1 MHNDDTDP
9 MYDLKGK
16 QYVDPDDDSGIE
28 WLLLVPAVL
37 IVALLFCLIDA

>member
-16 QYVDPDDDSGIE
+16 HYVDPDDDSGIE
-28 WLLLVPAVL
+28 WLLLVPAVFVV
-37 IVALLFCLIDA
+37 ILLFLCVNT